1 MLVALIN
8 YLLQILVELVK
19 MIMVVSTLN
28 QTYISAQRIQEV
40 FDQTSEDVE
49 SSLPKVVSED
59 KEIIFSVRH
68 ISFSY
73 PKSAEESLSDIA
85 FDLRKGQFM
94 GIIGELGQV
103 SPP

>member
-1 MLVALIN
+1 M
-8 YLLQILVELVK
+8 
-19 MIMVVSTLN
+19 STLN

-68 ISFSY
+68 LSFSY
-73 PKSAEESLSDIA
+73 PKSAEESLSDIT
-85 FDLRKGQFM
+85 FDLRKEQFM
-94 GIIGELGQV
+94 
-103 SPP
+103 